1 MFLIIAGGI
10 GFFTWDDIYTHK
22 FHIKRYRMQSKIILT
37 TTALLIILPAVL
49 FFLCNFKELPFGK
62 RLILS
67 LFQSVTPRTAG
78 FNTADISS
86 MTDSSQAVMILLMF
100 IGGSPKLYCRRYKD
114 NHLCGSV
121 IKCFC
126 NFPQPRRCLCLWTP
140 LWLSGYKK
148 CSNHYD
154 DVLYTFFH
162 RRHCNQYLRRTSSF
176 KLFIWSC
183 ICGLYRWTN
192 IGHYSKAAHS
202 VPFYIDSSYV
212 SRACRR
218 TNINLCNSV

>member
-100 IGGSPKLYCRRYKD
+100 IGGSPSSTA
-114 NHLCGSV
+114 GG
-121 IKCFC
+121 IKTTTFAVLLLNAFG

-140 LWLSGYKK
+140 L
-148 CSNHYD
+148 
-154 DVLYTFFH
+154 
-162 RRHCNQYLRRTSSF
+162 
-176 KLFIWSC
+176 
-183 ICGLYRWTN
+183 
-192 IGHYSKAAHS
+192 
-202 VPFYIDSSYV
+202 
-212 SRACRR
+212 
-218 TNINLCNSV
+218 